1 MHTPIIASIL
11 SQLGF
16 VTRITSSGVIVS
28 LSRPVS
34 TLEVEYALTQEF
46 EGIQFQVSRI
56 GQNSI
61 LVQE

>member
-1 MHTPIIASIL
+1 MNTPIIASIL

-16 VTRITSSGVIVS
+16 ATHITSSGTIVS
-28 LSRPVS
+28 LNRPVS
-34 TLEVEYALTQEF
+34 TLEVEYALDQEF

-56 GQNSI
+56 SQNSI